1 MQLNF
6 NFFLNNQRK
15 CIFLKNIFVAQR
27 KWWNGGNP
35 PYEKLI
41 KVGTGPQ
48 HLSIFRMTCGNNAQC
63 LKSKAKR

>member
-1 MQLNF
+1 MY
-6 NFFLNNQRK
+6 FFK
-15 CIFLKNIFVAQR
+15 KYFWKFKPGFVAQR